1 MTNTTVHRS
10 QWDDHTPNDRRIS
23 WRKITAPDARSGPL
37 STHPVMGGRGME
49 HTAPWWVD
57 GTLYTDNARWLDHI
71 RDQAQAADEAI
82 VEEAA
87 PDGPPDGHLTEV
99 EAMRRYAERHG
110 LTPARTPHLD
120 TNGHPIHI
128 RPY

>member
-1 MTNTTVHRS
+1 MTTTVHRS
-10 QWDDHTPNDRRIS
+10 QWDDHTPDDRRTP
-23 WRKITAPDARSGPL
+23 WRKITAPDPRSGPL
-37 STHPVMGGRGME
+37 STHPVLGERGMV

-71 RDQAQAADEAI
+71 RDQAHATGEAI
-82 VEEAA
+82 VEEAT
-87 PDGPPDGHLTEV
+87 PDGPPAGHLAEV

-110 LTPARTPHLD
+110 LTPARTPQLD
-120 TNGHPIHI
+120 TNGRPLHI